1 MILNRSAIVMHANDN
16 VATAVKNIQLK
27 EKIELI
33 VDGDSREI
41 EIKDPIPLG
50 HKFAIEPIIKGQDIV
65 KYGECIGKATED
77 IDVGKRVHVH
87 NVESTR
93 GRGDL
98 SKKTVK

>member
-1 MILNRSAIVMHANDN
+1 MNRYVIVMHENDN
-16 VATAVKNIQLK
+16 VATAVKNIQLQ
-27 EKIELI
+27 EKIKLI

-41 EIKDPIPLG
+41 EIIDPIPLG
-50 HKFAIEPIIKGQDIV
+50 HKFAIKPIIKGQDIV
-65 KYGECIGKATED
+65 KYGEFIGKATED

-98 SKKTVK
+98 SKKTMK